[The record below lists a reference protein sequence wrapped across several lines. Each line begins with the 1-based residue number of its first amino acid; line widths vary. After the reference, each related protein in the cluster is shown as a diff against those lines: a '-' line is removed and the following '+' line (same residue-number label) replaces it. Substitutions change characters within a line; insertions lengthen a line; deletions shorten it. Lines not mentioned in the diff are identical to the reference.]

1 MGEGTEVHRMLRKV
15 ERGRE
20 EVAASASSVTRESF
34 HFSED
39 CPNGQKLPQ
48 DTHILTRAS
57 GSSVP
62 LSRHRPA
69 N

>member
-1 MGEGTEVHRMLRKV
+1 MLRKV

-20 EVAASASSVTRESF
+20 DVAASASSVTWWPL

-48 DTHILTRAS
+48 DTRILTRVS